1 MGGAVIFLI
10 AMLVGDMFNGLAAV
24 GLLAVG
30 LIGRALFT
38 RGAAAGEQA

>member
-1 MGGAVIFLI
+1 MVGAVLFLV

-30 LIGRALFT
+30 MIGRALF
-38 RGAAAGEQA
+38 RHGAAAGEQV